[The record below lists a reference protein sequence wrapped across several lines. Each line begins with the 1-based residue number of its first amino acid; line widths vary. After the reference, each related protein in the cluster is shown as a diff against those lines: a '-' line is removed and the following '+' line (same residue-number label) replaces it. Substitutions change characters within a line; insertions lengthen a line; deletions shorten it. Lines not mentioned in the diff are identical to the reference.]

1 MMALI
6 NRFIELRSGQGQH
19 MTFREPRATAGDSD
33 QLGVATLV
41 MFAATSMP
49 LSLLAIGVFMFL
61 PVVYSSLGEISM
73 GEAGIV
79 ILLTRLW
86 DFVTDPLFGWLSD
99 RTRTR
104 FGRRIPW
111 MLLAWAPLSY
121 ATYKLFIP
129 PSDAGALYLAVWSFA
144 LFTAGT
150 ALFMPY
156 TAMGAELSTVYHQRS
171 RVFLYRHVFAALGT
185 LLAAL
190 LFVVTNQVSTSY
202 FPERETLKLIAWAGI
217 TLLPIPLLFTAW
229 KVRELPLPQGHD
241 QRRVNWRA
249 GLRLMIANKPYMRI
263 LGCYFANGIANTFPL
278 TLFFF
283 FIKQV
288 LEQSDW
294 AVVYLP
300 VYFVSAI
307 AGTPLWLFI
316 ANRYGKH
323 IAWRMALVMAIL
335 AFSFVPFLGSG
346 DAIPFLFVTFV
357 AGITL
362 GADLAMPASMLADA
376 VDEDVL
382 ETGQRRTGIYF
393 AVWGMAAK
401 FAAALV
407 VGFSLEWLNFV
418 GFVPDMYNDAEALL
432 VLSVM
437 FGVCPI
443 IFKFVALAA
452 IWKYPLTAVRQAEL
466 RAALIARNSV

>member
-1 MMALI
+1 M
-6 NRFIELRSGQGQH
+6 SVHDH
-19 MTFREPRATAGDSD
+19 MTPARDGERLS
-33 QLGVATLV
+33 VVTLV
-41 MFAATSMP
+41 IFAGTSMP

-99 RTRTR
+99 KTRTR
-104 FGRRIPW
+104 LGRRIPW

-129 PSDAGALYLAVWSFA
+129 PTDAGALYLGVWSFV

-156 TAMGAELSTVYHQRS
+156 TAMGAELSTEYHQRS

-185 LLAAL
+185 LTAAL
-190 LFVVTNQVSTSY
+190 LFVVANQLSASY
-202 FPERETLKLIAWAGI
+202 FPERETLKLIAWMGI
-217 TLLPIPLLFTAW
+217 ALLPIPLLFTAW
-229 KVRELPLPQGHD
+229 KIRERPLPERQP
-241 QRRVNWRA
+241 RSRVNWRA
-249 GLRLMIANKPYMRI
+249 GVRLMLANKPYMRI
-263 LGCYFANGIANTFPL
+263 LSCYFANGLANAFPL

-288 LEQSDW
+288 LEQPDW
-294 AVVYLP
+294 AAIYLP
-300 VYFVSAI
+300 VYFITAI

-323 IAWRMALVMAIL
+323 IAWRLALMMAIA
-335 AFSFVPFLGSG
+335 AFSIVPFLGSG

-357 AGITL
+357 AGLTL

-376 VDEDVL
+376 VDQDVL
-382 ETGQRRTGIYF
+382 ETGRWRTGVYF

-407 VGFSLEWLNFV
+407 VGVSLEWLDIV
-418 GFVPDMYNDAEALL
+418 GFVPDMYNDAAALL
-432 VLSVM
+432 ALSVM
-437 FGVCPI
+437 FGICPI
-443 IFKFVALAA
+443 IFKLIALAV
-452 IWKYPLTAVRQAEL
+452 IWTYPLTADRQAEL
-466 RAALIARNSV
+466 RAALLAPGRD

>member
-1 MMALI
+1 MSVQ
-6 NRFIELRSGQGQH
+6 EH
-19 MTFREPRATAGDSD
+19 MTTDGAGDGD
-33 QLGVATLV
+33 RLTVATLV
-41 MFAATSMP
+41 IFSATSMP

-99 RTRTR
+99 KTRTR

-111 MLLAWAPLSY
+111 MILAWAPLSY

-129 PSDAGALYLAVWSFA
+129 PAEAGALYLGVWSFV

-156 TAMGAELSTVYHQRS
+156 TAMGAELSTAYHQRS

-185 LLAAL
+185 LSAAL
-190 LFVVTNQVSTSY
+190 LFVVANQLSTSY
-202 FPERETLKLIAWAGI
+202 FPERETLKLIAWMGI

-229 KVRELPLPQGHD
+229 KIRELPLPRRQD
-241 QRRVNWRA
+241 QTTVKWRA
-249 GLRLMIANKPYMRI
+249 GLRLMLANKPYMRI
-263 LGCYFANGIANTFPL
+263 LGCYFSNGIANAFPL

-288 LEQSDW
+288 LEKPDW
-294 AVVYLP
+294 APIYLS
-300 VYFVSAI
+300 VYFVTAI

-316 ANRYGKH
+316 AKRYGKH
-323 IAWRMALVMAIL
+323 IAWRVALIMAAA
-335 AFSFVPFLGSG
+335 AFSIVPFLGSG
-346 DAIPFLFVTFV
+346 DAILFLVVTFV
-357 AGITL
+357 AGLTL

-376 VDEDVL
+376 VDQDVL
-382 ETGQRRTGIYF
+382 ATGQRRTGIYF

-407 VGFSLEWLNFV
+407 VGISLEWLDFV
-418 GFVPDMYNDAEALL
+418 GFVPDMYNDTEAL
-432 VLSVM
+432 VALSVM

-443 IFKFVALAA
+443 IFKLSALAI

-466 RAALIARNSV
+466 RAALVESD

>member
-1 MMALI
+1 
-6 NRFIELRSGQGQH
+6 
-19 MTFREPRATAGDSD
+19 MTVQENKMLEGDNDRLS
-33 QLGVATLV
+33 VATLLI
-41 MFAATSMP
+41 FSATSMP

-99 RTRTR
+99 KTRSR

-111 MLLAWAPLSY
+111 MILAWAPLSY

-129 PSDAGALYLAVWSFA
+129 PSEAGTLYLAVWSFV

-156 TAMGAELSTVYHQRS
+156 TAMGAELSTGYHQRS

-185 LLAAL
+185 LIAAL
-190 LFVVTNQVSTSY
+190 LFVVANQFSTSY

-217 TLLPIPLLFTAW
+217 SLLPIPLLFTAW
-229 KVRELPLPQGHD
+229 KVRELPLPAGHE
-241 QRRVNWRA
+241 QRTVNWRS
-249 GLRLMIANKPYMRI
+249 GLKLMLANKPYMRI
-263 LGCYFANGIANTFPL
+263 LGCYFANGLANAFPL

-288 LEQSDW
+288 LEQPDW
-294 AVVYLP
+294 AVIYLP

-316 ANRYGKH
+316 ANRFGKH
-323 IAWRMALVMAIL
+323 IAWRMALIMAIA
-335 AFSFVPFLGSG
+335 AFSVVPFLGSG
-346 DAIPFLFVTFV
+346 DAIAFLLVTLV
-357 AGITL
+357 AGVTL

-376 VDEDVL
+376 VDQDVL
-382 ETGQRRTGIYF
+382 ETGKRRTGIYF

-407 VGFSLEWLNFV
+407 VGVSLEWLDVV

-432 VLSVM
+432 ALSVM
-437 FGVCPI
+437 FGICPI
-443 IFKFVALAA
+443 VFKIIALA
-452 IWKYPLTAVRQAEL
+452 IVWDYPLTASRQAEL
-466 RAALIARNSV
+466 RAALAARSAD